1 MKKYTDRKAQPLSKF
16 LPLLN
21 EVFDDFTGLS
31 HSYKPF
37 PREPQPKD
45 SDIRKNAS
53 KIFTSNAFVKQ

>member
-1 MKKYTDRKAQPLSKF
+1 MKKYTDRKTQPLSKF

-37 PREPQPKD
+37 PREPKPKD

-53 KIFTSNAFVKQ
+53 KFSLAMLL